1 QLCISFLLGICR
13 SPSSPL
19 FPYTTLFRS
28 AVETLTVALGERSYP
43 IHIGRGLLGQA
54 SLYGERAKQVLIV
67 TNEVVAP
74 LYLARVEQ
82 ALRSE
87 EHTSDSS
94 HVKISY
100 AVFCLQ
106 IKIDN

>member
-1 QLCISFLLGICR
+1 VTLRCPPR
-13 SPSSPL
+13 STL

-28 AVETLTVALGERSYP
+28 ADEQRNAVERRDADRRGLRACRVAEGSQIIEDGGHAELPAHRSGVAEPRVERAGEGERDA
-43 IHIGRGLLGQA
+43 G
-54 SLYGERAKQVLIV
+54 
-67 TNEVVAP
+67 
-74 LYLARVEQ
+74 

-100 AVFCLQ
+100 AVFC
-106 IKIDN
+106 